1 MFKEI
6 KKYLCLTMVLICL
19 IIFCS
24 CQNESTKQEIN
35 GRVESTYLIK
45 PYSEV
50 PEGSITISFREGKD
64 SEDSPEVIFTRFIR
78 HSTTA
83 VIGEYVEDKS
93 LELSYKKFKN
103 LGVVYGYAPDEY
115 IYVPIHEINR
125 ADEDVHSIP
134 SGEFVEG
141 EKYLIIA
148 HYNDYFFDPHPE
160 YQLSQDLFIPL
171 DDIDNNFAGI
181 LKVELSGEAD
191 SSDLV
196 SYVKHIAET
205 KGYDT
210 YNTLYIPNVFR
221 GESLKQV
228 IKNCD
233 YLFEIKV
240 EEVLSDEKYA
250 SSHSYSCLIKNVLKS
265 KDELPY
271 YKNEIITVNAL
282 PNSMEQGESYIA
294 VLYNHGDMNNN
305 FLTQAADNGIINTRD
320 FLKLLEIYSYLW
332 LP

>member
-24 CQNESTKQEIN
+24 CQNESAKQEIS
-35 GRVESTYLIK
+35 GGVENTYLIK

-64 SEDSPEVIFTRFIR
+64 SKDSPEVIFTRFIQ

-115 IYVPIHEINR
+115 IYVPIHETNR
-125 ADEDVHSIP
+125 ADADEHSIP

-148 HYNDYFFDPHPE
+148 HYNDYFCDPHPE

-228 IKNCD
+228 IKNILPPMSNEFLTLVKD
-233 YLFEIKV
+233 TSLANTIMIYEITWNAKRFMNSNGLLWPLFYSGVFYLLFCGI
-240 EEVLSDEKYA
+240 LTLIFGYLEKK
-250 SSHSYSCLIKNVLKS
+250 L
-265 KDELPY
+265 DY
-271 YKNEIITVNAL
+271 YKA
-282 PNSMEQGESYIA
+282 
-294 VLYNHGDMNNN
+294 
-305 FLTQAADNGIINTRD
+305 
-320 FLKLLEIYSYLW
+320 
-332 LP
+332 